1 MRRGVWA
8 AIASA
13 GLALLSGCAGP
24 EPFDRLS
31 TWRPTGA
38 NAANLAA
45 MAARPAELARG
56 RGTGPTDGQVVT
68 AAVERLRYGRLK
80 PIGDTSAGGGG
91 GNVGSPLSGA
101 SGAAALTGN

>member
-1 MRRGVWA
+1 MRRA
-8 AIASA
+8 AIVLAV
-13 GLALLSGCAGP
+13 LALLSGCAGP
-24 EPFDRLS
+24 EPFDRPN

-56 RGTGPTDGQVVT
+56 RGTGPADGQVVA
-68 AAVERLRYGRLK
+68 AAVERLRYGRAK
-80 PIGDTSAGGGG
+80 PLAD
-91 GNVGSPLSGA
+91 GNVGNSPSGA